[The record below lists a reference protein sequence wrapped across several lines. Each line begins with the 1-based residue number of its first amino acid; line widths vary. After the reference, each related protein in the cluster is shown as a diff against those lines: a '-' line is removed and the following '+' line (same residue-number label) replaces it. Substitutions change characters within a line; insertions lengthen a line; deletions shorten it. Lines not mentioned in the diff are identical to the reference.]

1 MRPQSARPAG
11 QKQHV
16 RSGQGTLAVAPRN
29 FLDEDRLAA
38 AAINAPHGVE
48 QKNQKSP
55 ERNELESPFGE
66 LIVTRRRLMATR
78 TDRRRTLT
86 RPYGDLNGWPRSW
99 MGLEKDLPP
108 GEQLLTLFRPFLENL
123 AASDLSPKTIQ
134 KHVDNMWALGGEFI
148 RDLNYDQSLRK
159 RPVEQ
164 HLLEMIEDGGPLL
177 YDGGEDL
184 QRSFDSTC
192 RKFHPFPPATAP

>member
-1 MRPQSARPAG
+1 MKWKIAAATTTKINRA
-11 QKQHV
+11 
-16 RSGQGTLAVAPRN
+16 TAPRH
-29 FLDEDRLAA
+29 D
-38 AAINAPHGVE
+38 
-48 QKNQKSP
+48 
-55 ERNELESPFGE
+55 LEHYC
-66 LIVTRRRLMATR
+66 R
-78 TDRRRTLT
+78 
-86 RPYGDLNGWPRSW
+86 DLNGWPRSW

-164 HLLEMIEDGGPLL
+164 HLFEMIEDGGPLL
-177 YDGGEDL
+177 YDGGEDQ

-192 RKFHPFPPATAP
+192 RKFRRFLTATP